1 MWCIRSITAC
11 AAAFGWLIALA
22 GCGGDEG
29 ESSAAGTD
37 EEAITETIRGWL
49 TEGGCE
55 RMTDKF
61 LEAQTFID
69 DPEQACET
77 FEAGFT
83 APSYSADDVVVSEIE
98 VQGDRATAT
107 VGDANTDITS
117 EYTLVREDGQWK
129 IDKAEL

>member
-1 MWCIRSITAC
+1 MAHLLALAL
-11 AAAFGWLIALA
+11 AALIAFA
-22 GCGGDEG
+22 GCGGG
-29 ESSAAGTD
+29 EESAGETAGTD

-69 DPEQACET
+69 EPEQACET

-83 APSYSADDVVVSEIE
+83 APSYSSDDIVVSEIE
-98 VQGDRATAT
+98 VEGDRATAT
-107 VGDANTDITS
+107 VGDETTDITS

-129 IDKAEL
+129 IDTAEL

>member
-1 MWCIRSITAC
+1 MAP
-11 AAAFGWLIALA
+11 LIAVALAMLALA
-22 GCGGDEG
+22 GCGGDDG
-29 ESSAAGTD
+29 GGSAAGTD

-69 DPEQACET
+69 EPEQACET

-83 APSYSADDVVVSEIE
+83 APGYSADDIVVSEIE
-98 VQGDRATAT
+98 IEGDRATAT
-107 VGDANTDITS
+107 VGDETTDITS